1 MVAQVCQG
9 GRIRGNAAPGGF
21 QAGNPSGI
29 YQPGFLLSNG
39 SAAYKWEP
47 FTGGVLSSGY
57 LLCGPGDDLRFPF
70 KGVKSLTTTGVFPAR
85 PHGTLHPLTPSL
97 TERHTSC
104 LAAPVSTVD

>member
-1 MVAQVCQG
+1 MAESEGTLLQVVFKQET
-9 GRIRGNAAPGGF
+9 PGVF
-21 QAGNPSGI
+21 TSQALSFRMDLQPTSGS
-29 YQPGFLLSNG
+29 LSQV
-39 SAAYKWEP
+39 
-47 FTGGVLSSGY
+47 VLSSGY